1 MQSLSDDQPIRA
13 DLVVRN
19 ATLIQAP
26 GAVPTPRATI
36 VIRDGLISDGPAP
49 SGVLEIDAAGAVVTA
64 GFWNCH
70 VHLTEP
76 VWSGA
81 ARKPDVQLQPAL
93 DDMFNSRGF
102 TSVVDLGSNPI
113 QTAAVRRRIETGD
126 LLGPRIRAAG
136 TGIYPGGGLPFYVR
150 EDMPRLFRA
159 LTPTPRTRVGAAV
172 AAALNRRFG
181 AEVVKLFTGSYI
193 QPAIVKPMAPAIAR
207 TAVRIA
213 HRHRLPVFAHTSDR
227 AGLQV
232 AIDAG
237 VDVIAHVPDTTEG
250 TAPLLRQAAAQGR
263 WLVPTLDMFAQTVTT
278 DRAYID
284 PIHASLNLF
293 HDEGGRILFGTDV
306 GYLPD
311 HDPRGEF
318 AALASCGL
326 SVDDVLA
333 MLTTNPA
340 AAFGTGTGTV
350 IPGQPGDLVL
360 LDKLATVTDLA
371 TIRTTVRAGQVTWV
385 RATSSPGQQAG
396 TE

>member
-1 MQSLSDDQPIRA
+1 MESLSNDQPFRANLVIR
-13 DLVVRN
+13 D
-19 ATLIQAP
+19 ATLIRAP
-26 GAVPTPRATI
+26 GAVPIPRATI

-49 SGVLEIDAAGAVVTA
+49 PGTQEVHAAGAVVTA

-76 VWSGA
+76 AWSGA
-81 ARKPDVQLQPAL
+81 ARRPAAQLQPAL

-102 TSVVDLGSNPI
+102 TSVVDLGSDPLG
-113 QTAAVRRRIETGD
+113 TAAVRRRIATGD
-126 LLGPRIRAAG
+126 LLGPRIRTAG
-136 TGIYPGGGLPFYVR
+136 TGIYPGGGLPFYTR
-150 EDMPRLFRA
+150 EAMPRLIRA
-159 LTPTPRTRVGAAV
+159 LTPTPRTRAGAA
-172 AAALNRRFG
+172 AASALNRRFG

-193 QPAIVKPMAPAIAR
+193 EPGTVKPMAPAIAR

-213 HRHRLPVFAHTSDR
+213 RRHGLPVFAHTSDR

-232 AIDAG
+232 ALDAG

-250 TAPLLRQAAAQGR
+250 TAPLLREAAGAGR
-263 WLVPTLDMFAQTVTT
+263 WLVPTLDMFAQTVTR

-293 HDEGGRILFGTDV
+293 REEGGRLLFGTDV

-318 AALASCGL
+318 AALGACGL
-326 SVDDVLA
+326 GVDDVLA
-333 MLTTNPA
+333 MLTTHPA

-350 IPGQPGDLVL
+350 APGEPGDLVL

-371 TIRTTVRAGQVTWV
+371 TVRTTVRAGHVTWA
-385 RATSSPGQQAG
+385 RAAT
-396 TE
+396 T